1 MANLFKIIWVPVL
14 CLPLFIHCN
23 FRFNEGSFSNIV
35 RIDSMDS
42 HEDILFKAAHVVP
55 SRRQLQ
61 WQNLEMTAFMHFG
74 INTFTD
80 KEWGDGL
87 ENPGMF
93 LPARLDAGQ
102 WVSVLKEAG
111 FKLVILT
118 AKHHDGFCLWPSAFT
133 RHSVKYSF
141 WKNGQGDV
149 VKELADACVRQNMK
163 LGLYLSPW
171 DRHEKTYGTE
181 EYNEFYKRQLR
192 ELLTNYGPVDEVWF
206 DGAIGEGSNGKKQV
220 YDWQGYFD
228 LVRELQPQ
236 AVIAIMGPDVRWVG
250 TESGYGR
257 ESEWSVMPIHDSIAI
272 DGVDPNDNTVR
283 PNIMETEEELGNLEQ
298 LGIAK
303 AMKWY
308 PSEVD
313 VSIRPGWF
321 YHTAEDRNVKSPEK
335 LLDIYF
341 NSVGKNSVLLMNV
354 PPDRDGLINE
364 KDATILKVFGNSL
377 RQIFSN
383 NLARSGDASDN
394 DFTLSH
400 SPKAVND
407 GDLKTYWSPDQHN
420 AVPTIHFEW
429 SKPIWF
435 NILKINEQIEFGQ
448 RVAQFQLEVF
458 EDGNWVKKASGTT
471 VGYCRILKFPWVRC
485 QKARIIFP
493 EFRHTPHIA
502 EIGFYQNLPDVTLHP
517 PSRPFN
523 DSLVVTMSTNNPD
536 ASIYYS
542 QNYTLPSTSSNLYS
556 GPIRLSHSSPILA
569 IAVNSEGLSGFIK
582 DEIYSKV
589 KYKIELLT
597 TPSPQ
602 YLNEGA
608 ILLCDGLKGDL
619 DFRSKRWIGYENGDL
634 VTTIDLG
641 SAKAIGSIQ
650 VYSLSYTREDIYS
663 PSQVILSG
671 SDDGRKV
678 LWTRTFNFDREESK
692 GGELVNLVMKKI
704 DQQARHLKIIIRG
717 KPSDNEPGEKN
728 NSHWLFVSEIEI
740 F

>member
-1 MANLFKIIWVPVL
+1 MTNFLKFLWLPVFCILLFTD
-14 CLPLFIHCN
+14 CN
-23 FRFNEGSFSNIV
+23 FNFNGDTFSNII
-35 RIDSMDS
+35 RIDSTDN
-42 HEDILFKAAHVVP
+42 HADILFKAAHVVP
-55 SRRQLQ
+55 SKRQWV
-61 WQNLEMTAFMHFG
+61 WQNLEMTAFLHFG

-80 KEWGDGL
+80 KEWGDGK

-93 LPARLDAGQ
+93 LPNKLDAGQ

-118 AKHHDGFCLWPSAFT
+118 AKHHDGFCLWPTAFT
-133 RHSVKYSF
+133 PHSVKNSF

-171 DRHEKTYGTE
+171 DQHEKTYGTE
-181 EYNEFYKRQLR
+181 AYNDFYKRQLR
-192 ELLTNYGPVDEVWF
+192 ELLTNYGPVDEIWF
-206 DGAIGEGSNGKKQV
+206 DGAIGEGPNGKKQE
-220 YDWQGYFD
+220 YDWQGYFAI
-228 LVRELQPQ
+228 VRELQPQ

-257 ESEWSVMPIHDSIAI
+257 ESEWSVMPIHDSISI
-272 DGVDPNDNTVR
+272 DGIDINDNTIR
-283 PNIMETEEELGNLEQ
+283 PNIIESEEELGNLEQ

-321 YHTAEDRNVKSPEK
+321 YHASEDRNVKSPEK

-383 NLARSGDASDN
+383 NLARSADASDN

-400 SPKAVND
+400 SPNSVND
-407 GDLKTYWSPDQHN
+407 GNLKTYWSPDQNN
-420 AVPTIHFEW
+420 AVPSIHFEW
-429 SKPIWF
+429 SKPVWF
-435 NILKINEQIEFGQ
+435 NILKLNEQIEFGQ
-448 RVAQFQLEVF
+448 RVAQFQLEIF
-458 EDGNWVKKASGTT
+458 EGGNWVKKASGTT
-471 VGYCRILKFPWVRC
+471 VGYCRILKFPWVQC
-485 QKARIIFP
+485 QKARILFS

-502 EIGFYQNLPDVTLHP
+502 EIGFYQNLPEVTLN
-517 PSRPFN
+517 PSGRPFN
-523 DSLVVTMSTNNPD
+523 DTLTVTMSTNNPD
-536 ASIYYS
+536 ANIYYS
-542 QNYTLPSTSSNLYS
+542 QNYTLPSASSNLYS

-569 IAVNSEGLSGFIK
+569 IAVNSAGFSGFIK
-582 DEIYSKV
+582 DEIYSKA
-589 KYKIELLT
+589 KYKVELLT
-597 TPSPQ
+597 TPAPQ

-619 DFRSKRWIGYENGDL
+619 DFRSKRWIGYENQNL
-634 VTTIDLG
+634 ETKIDLG
-641 SAKAIGSIQ
+641 VNKSIGSIL
-650 VYSLSYTREDIYS
+650 VHCLSYTKEGIFT
-663 PSQVILSG
+663 PSQVVIYG
-671 SDDGRKV
+671 SQDGQQIQ
-678 LWTRTFNFDREESK
+678 WTRSFNYDHDESK
-692 GGELVNLVMKKI
+692 EGDLVNLVIKKI
-704 DQQARHLKIIIRG
+704 DQQARHLKIIIKRKYPDDPDIQD
-717 KPSDNEPGEKN
+717 KPVR
-728 NSHWLFVSEIEI
+728 LFVSEIEI